1 MIRRALIS
9 VLAVSL
15 ALVHSE
21 CAFGRAKTDLVRM
34 KNGDRITGEIKG
46 LTRGLLTLKTEFLG
60 TLDVEWVHVAEVQS
74 SHLFILETA
83 DGERHFGSIS
93 KGEETE
99 GVISLSDA
107 DRAERRSIPLLTI
120 VRLDQ
125 LENTFVD
132 RLQGILSAGLNYTRA
147 SDVVQYSLGAGM
159 TYRSRRRSLSLEAN
173 SNLTSQRS
181 EEVDATSQRHSLRFG
196 YRELLQDHW
205 FWTGLGEVSQ
215 NKDLGIA
222 LRTLAG
228 GGGGRSLIQ
237 THRSLL
243 SALGGVVV
251 SREDVAGSDDVV
263 ESYEC
268 LAGLDYQLFDVD
280 SPETDI
286 AMTLMLWPS
295 LTESGRV
302 RADVQ
307 ARLRRELIKDFFLE
321 LSFYH
326 SYDSKPPSAEAEKN
340 DWGFV
345 TSAGYRF

>member
-1 MIRRALIS
+1 VIRRGLIS
-9 VLAVSL
+9 IL
-15 ALVHSE
+15 ALTLALLPAE
-21 CAFGRAKTDLVRM
+21 CAFGRAKSDLVRM
-34 KNGDRITGEIKG
+34 TNGDRITGEIKG
-46 LTRGLLTLKTEFLG
+46 LTRGLLTMKTEFLG
-60 TLDVEWVHVAEVQS
+60 TLDVEWVHVAEVES

-83 DGERHFGSIS
+83 DGKRHFGTITTS
-93 KGEETE
+93 ETE
-99 GVISLSDA
+99 GVIMLA
-107 DRAERRSIPLLTI
+107 DVDRVEQRAISLLTI

-125 LENTFVD
+125 LENTFFD
-132 RLQGILSAGLNYTRA
+132 RLQGTLSAGLNYTRA
-147 SDVVQYSLGAGM
+147 SDVLQYSLGAGV

-173 SNLTSQRS
+173 SNLTSKRS

-196 YRELLQDHW
+196 YRELLQDRW

-215 NKDLGIA
+215 NKDLGVA

-228 GGGGRSLIQ
+228 GGGGRSLVQ

-243 SALGGVVV
+243 SVLGGIVV
-251 SREDVAGSDDVV
+251 SREDVAGSNSVV
-263 ESYEC
+263 ESYEG
-268 LAGLDYQLFDVD
+268 LAGVDYQLFDVD
-280 SPETDI
+280 SPETDF

-295 LTESGRV
+295 LTEAGRV

-321 LSFYH
+321 LSFYN
-326 SYDSKPPSAEAEKN
+326 SYDSKPPSSEAAKN